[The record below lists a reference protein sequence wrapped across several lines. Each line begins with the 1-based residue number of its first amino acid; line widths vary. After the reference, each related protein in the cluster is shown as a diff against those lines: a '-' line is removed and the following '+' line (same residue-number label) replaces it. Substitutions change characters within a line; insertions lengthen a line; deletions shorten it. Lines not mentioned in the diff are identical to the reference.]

1 MSGLGGHI
9 SHIHE
14 DYSLTFSDLKNIIN
28 LLSSGKIPYTE
39 KTDGMN
45 MFLSFNPMLQKAML
59 ARNQEDLNSG
69 GVDLETM
76 VKRYEDR
83 PNIQKGLND
92 LIKYFEEVMLNQDG
106 MQIASSFGPK
116 TFYNV
121 ELHHPSLRNV
131 IPYDKQGI
139 LFHKTGGSHGTE
151 FGFLQNLINN
161 IDNVNPFISFDKEK
175 QLSFPVENHLK
186 SLDKFMTDNTLK
198 DNNAIGDYLI
208 DQLFTKI
215 NNLPITN
222 DLRKKELVKKMIGV
236 KGTNI
241 NNIVTGLNHTEAE
254 EVKKFAGNKKV
265 IIREIL
271 YKLENIIS
279 TIGLEI
285 LNNIKSDYVSD
296 SKNAIQQIT
305 FNLAQQIKD
314 LDTADDEELLNNY
327 HYHKEKLKP
336 IISPV
341 EGIVFSYKN
350 KPYKLTGNFAPVN
363 QIKIMSDKLNKLRQS
378 NKTDKNSQQVG
389 IFAGSFRPPHAGHMQ
404 VIEEMSKRFDVV
416 EILVS
421 NPQNEQ
427 RSSMKAESAKE
438 ILETYIK
445 AYQLEGKCRVSVSS
459 QASPIKD
466 AYGFAG
472 GRRFYPKA
480 YVSFVTSDKDKKRY
494 EQSIMESLPSRNRT
508 ISSVKE
514 VVIPSLKINETPMS
528 AKMIREMFLDEFIS
542 EDQRKARAFSHMPK
556 KLSLEE
562 KQKVYELMK
571 KDLIQEISG
580 VGGGGVVGYAG
591 RIGTQERNEAV
602 SFTGIVMSDSNPFKK
617 KHIDEVYD
625 YLLKKTRK

>member
-9 SHIHE
+9 KHLYE

-45 MFLSFNPMLQKAML
+45 MFLSFNPMLQKSML
-59 ARNQEDLNSG
+59 ARNKEDLEAG
-69 GVDLETM
+69 GVDLHTM
-76 VKRYEDR
+76 IKRYENN
-83 PNIQKGLND
+83 PNIQKGISD
-92 LIKYFEEVMLNQDG
+92 LIKHFEEVMLSQDG

-139 LFHKTGGSHGTE
+139 LFHKTGGIHGSE

-161 IDNVNPFISFDKEK
+161 IDVNPFISFDKEK

-198 DNNAIGDYLI
+198 DHNAIGDYLI
-208 DQLFTKI
+208 DKLLTKI
-215 NNLPITN
+215 NELPITN

-241 NNIVTGLNHTEAE
+241 NNIITGLSHNEAE
-254 EVKKFAGNKKV
+254 EVKKFAGNQKT

-271 YKLENIIS
+271 YKLENIIN
-279 TIGLEI
+279 TIALEA
-285 LNNIKSDYVSD
+285 LNNIKSDYISD

-305 FNLAQQIKD
+305 FNLAQQIKH
-314 LDTADDEELLNNY
+314 LDTAEDEELLNNY
-327 HYHKEKLKP
+327 LYHKEKLKP
-336 IISPV
+336 ITSPV
-341 EGIVFSYKN
+341 EGIVFSYKD
-350 KPYKLTGNFAPVN
+350 KPYKLTGNFAPIN
-363 QIKIMSDKLNKLRQS
+363 QIKNLSEKLNNQRKE
-378 NKTDKNSQQVG
+378 NKAHKQSQQVG

-421 NPQNEQ
+421 NPQDKQ

-438 ILETYIK
+438 ILETYLK
-445 AYQLEGKCRVSVSS
+445 AYQMEDKCKVSISS

-472 GRRFYPKA
+472 SRRFYPKA
-480 YVSFVTSDKDKKRY
+480 YISFITSDKDKNRY

-514 VVIPSLKINETPMS
+514 VVIPSLKINEIPMS

-542 EDQRKARAFSHMPK
+542 EDQRIVRAFTHMPK
-556 KLSLEE
+556 KLSQEE

-571 KDLIQEISG
+571 KDLVQEMSG
-580 VGGGGVVGYAG
+580 MSGGAVSGYPAPLG
-591 RIGTQERNEAV
+591 REDRNESV
-602 SFTGIVMSDSNPFKK
+602 SFSGIVMSDSNPFKK